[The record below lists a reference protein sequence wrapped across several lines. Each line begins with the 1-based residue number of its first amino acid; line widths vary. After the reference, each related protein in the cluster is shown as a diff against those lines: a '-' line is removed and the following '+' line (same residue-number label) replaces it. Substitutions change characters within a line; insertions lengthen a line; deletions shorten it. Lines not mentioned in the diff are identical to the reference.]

1 MAWYIRTAPAH
12 LVGASRDQ
20 KEDEMKYLLDAIFLA
35 ISACLYWV
43 VWDATASNI
52 LSQRVFPTVA
62 LAGVLILADIYLHT
76 LTDD

>member
-35 ISACLYWV
+35 ISACLCWV
-43 VWDATASNI
+43 VWDATAGNI